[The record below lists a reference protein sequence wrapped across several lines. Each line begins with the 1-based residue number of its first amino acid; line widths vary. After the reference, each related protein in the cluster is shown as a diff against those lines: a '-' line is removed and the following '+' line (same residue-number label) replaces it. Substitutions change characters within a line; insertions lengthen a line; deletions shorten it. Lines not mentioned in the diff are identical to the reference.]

1 MVGTGSRRVYVALL
15 ARAVGIEFDS
25 RSMISDKLFCRSCR
39 SARVEPETL
48 CNACTHRHAD
58 IATRLL
64 EAACKHFNVPQ
75 SEVWF
80 NGGLLPSRVPRLRR
94 RRTAKLVRLRWMWV
108 WLCRQHTMLSW
119 REIGIA
125 LDSKKQTVIWMFR
138 AAARLDTL
146 EADSREIA
154 RLAGLGDSDGIP
166 DGSVGNDPER
176 VAGAG

>member
-1 MVGTGSRRVYVALL
+1 
-15 ARAVGIEFDS
+15 
-25 RSMISDKLFCRSCR
+25 
-39 SARVEPETL
+39 
-48 CNACTHRHAD
+48 
-58 IATRLL
+58 
-64 EAACKHFNVPQ
+64 
-75 SEVWF
+75 
-80 NGGLLPSRVPRLRR
+80 
-94 RRTAKLVRLRWMWV
+94 MWV